1 MLKKSFFILAL
12 LTLPFSF
19 LLYTQAQETSNPPA
33 KVEIGSIDDSE
44 FPRLKLL
51 VSVLEED
58 TIPLL
63 DLTQDDFTTLVDGQ
77 NVTIVSVENI
87 RDRNLP
93 ISVVLV
99 IDSSESMLGRPMAN
113 AKEAAIAFV
122 DQLAPVDE
130 VAIVD
135 FDSTVRVAQEFTSDF
150 EAARNAINGLTA
162 DGRTA
167 LYDASAFGAE
177 VALQANN
184 TRRFVVFLTDGNEY
198 GKISTNPPEAG
209 PTLASENNITFYTIG
224 LGYGIDP
231 RYLEEMAAQTRGQF
245 YQTPN
250 SEELVAIYDFLA
262 NYLRTQYIITI
273 EPALEP
279 DGAEHQI
286 QVDAA
291 GSTATTT
298 YTTPDLYP
306 QFAVTGLPEGPISE
320 VTTVQITSSAERG
333 LNEYS
338 ASAAEGV
345 IFDPAAN
352 VTADPA
358 TNTVTFDFVI
368 DPYLLAPGETHTITT
383 TVSDQAGGS
392 REFALDFEVV
402 ALPPVFEITGLPEEM
417 VSLPTVEVGIN
428 VTQQQ
433 TPFESVTYSIDGTP
447 VAAPTDAPYEA
458 TLDILAIGPGA
469 HTLSVDVVDASGT
482 TTVSREFT
490 VDEQLFITP
499 SPTPTNTPT
508 HTPTP
513 TPTDTSTP
521 TETPSPT
528 ETATD
533 TPTPTDTATFTPVP
547 TDTTEPTAT
556 AVPPSETPLPT
567 DTPIPPT
574 VTPLPPSETPTDTP
588 TEVEAVVV
596 PTDTP
601 TRRPSN
607 TPEPT
612 DTLTRTPTATDTPQP
627 TDTPSRTS
635 TDTPEPT
642 DTDTPTRTPTDT
654 PEPTDTPSRTP
665 TDTPEPTDTPT
676 RTPTDTD
683 TPEPT
688 DTDTPE
694 PTDTTEPTATDTP
707 EVVVSPTLRPTSPPA
722 VNIDVEGEG
731 DEQDLGAYLPFI
743 GIGIVLLLAL
753 LYFFFR
759 RRREQ
764 QPPPR

>member
-1 MLKKSFFILAL
+1 
-12 LTLPFSF
+12 
-19 LLYTQAQETSNPPA
+19 
-33 KVEIGSIDDSE
+33 
-44 FPRLKLL
+44 
-51 VSVLEED
+51 
-58 TIPLL
+58 
-63 DLTQDDFTTLVDGQ
+63 DFTTLVDGQ

-99 IDSSESMLGRPMAN
+99 IDSSESMMGRPMQN
-113 AKEAAIAFV
+113 AREAAIAFI

-135 FDSTVRVAQEFTSDF
+135 FDSSVRVAQEFTSDF
-150 EAARNAINGLTA
+150 DAARNAINGLTA

-209 PTLASENNITFYTIG
+209 PTIAGENNITFYTIG
-224 LGYGIDP
+224 LGYGVDP
-231 RYLEEMAAQTRGQF
+231 RYLEQMALQTRGQF

-250 SEELVAIYDFLA
+250 SDELVAIYDFLA
-262 NYLRTQYIITI
+262 NYLRTQYIVTI

-286 QVDAA
+286 QVDVA

-306 QFAVTGLPEGPISE
+306 QFAVTGLPEEPISE
-320 VTTVQITSSAERG
+320 VTAVQITSSAERG

-368 DPYLLAPGETHTITT
+368 DPYLLPPGETHTITT

-392 REFALDFEVV
+392 REFALDFEVA

-417 VSLPTVEVGIN
+417 VSQPTIDVGIN

-433 TPFESVTYSIDGTP
+433 TPFESVTYSVDGTP
-447 VAAPTDAPYEA
+447 VAAPTESPYA
-458 TLDILAIGPGA
+458 ASLDILAAGPGA
-469 HTLSVDVVDASGT
+469 HTLSVEVVDASGT
-482 TTVSREFT
+482 TTVSRDFT
-490 VDEQLFITP
+490 VDERLFITP

-513 TPTDTSTP
+513 TPT
-521 TETPSPT
+521 
-528 ETATD
+528 
-533 TPTPTDTATFTPVP
+533 
-547 TDTTEPTAT
+547 
-556 AVPPSETPLPT
+556 
-567 DTPIPPT
+567 
-574 VTPLPPSETPTDTP
+574 
-588 TEVEAVVV
+588 
-596 PTDTP
+596 
-601 TRRPSN
+601 
-607 TPEPT
+607 
-612 DTLTRTPTATDTPQP
+612 
-627 TDTPSRTS
+627 
-635 TDTPEPT
+635 
-642 DTDTPTRTPTDT
+642 
-654 PEPTDTPSRTP
+654 
-665 TDTPEPTDTPT
+665 
-676 RTPTDTD
+676 
-683 TPEPT
+683 
-688 DTDTPE
+688 
-694 PTDTTEPTATDTP
+694 
-707 EVVVSPTLRPTSPPA
+707 
-722 VNIDVEGEG
+722 
-731 DEQDLGAYLPFI
+731 
-743 GIGIVLLLAL
+743 
-753 LYFFFR
+753 
-759 RRREQ
+759 
-764 QPPPR
+764 